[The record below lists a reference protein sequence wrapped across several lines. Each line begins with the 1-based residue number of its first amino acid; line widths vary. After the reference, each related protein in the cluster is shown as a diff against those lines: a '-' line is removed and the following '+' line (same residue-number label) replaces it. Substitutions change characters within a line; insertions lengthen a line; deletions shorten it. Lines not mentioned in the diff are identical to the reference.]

1 MAPKKKPDQAPSF
14 EKDLE
19 SLEKIVEELEEGGLS
34 LDDSLK
40 KFEEGMR
47 LAQRCDKA
55 LNAAE
60 KKIEILTRNAEGG
73 LETEPFE
80 DADGDSATSV
90 PKPQR
95 KSAGAED
102 SNASGESDDEEDED
116 GELLF

>member
-1 MAPKKKPDQAPSF
+1 MNAVAGKKKIEPEPTF
-14 EKDLE
+14 ETDLE

-60 KKIEILTRNAEGG
+60 KKIEVLTRNAEGE

-80 DADGDSATSV
+80 EAAAGGGEPV
-90 PKPQR
+90 PAKPR
-95 KSAGAED
+95 RAPAAPSEG
-102 SNASGESDDEEDED
+102 DEESED
-116 GELLF
+116 GTLLF

>member
-1 MAPKKKPDQAPSF
+1 MPAKKKTDQTPSF

-19 SLEKIVEELEEGGLS
+19 SLEQIVEQLEEGGLS

-40 KFEEGMR
+40 KFEEGMK

-60 KKIEILTRNAEGG
+60 KKVEVLTRNAEGE
-73 LETEPFE
+73 LETEPFGDE
-80 DADGDSATSV
+80 DEESA
-90 PKPQR
+90 PAKPRR
-95 KSAGAED
+95 KSRAAAD
-102 SNASGESDDEEDED
+102 DDDEEESED

>member
-1 MAPKKKPDQAPSF
+1 VPAKKKSDSASTF

-40 KFEEGMR
+40 KFEEGMH

-60 KKIEILTRNAEGG
+60 KKIELLTRNAEGE
-73 LETEPFE
+73 LETEPFGE
-80 DADGDSATSV
+80 DAESNEEPA
-90 PKPQR
+90 PKSRGKAAP
-95 KSAGAED
+95 KDNDE
-102 SNASGESDDEEDED
+102 DEESED

>member
-1 MAPKKKPDQAPSF
+1 MAGKKKTDQAPSF
-14 EKDLE
+14 ENDLE
-19 SLEKIVEELEEGGLS
+19 SLEKIVEALEEGGLS

-60 KKIEILTRNAEGG
+60 KKIEVLTRNAAGD
-73 LETEPFE
+73 LETVPFDE
-80 DADGDSATSV
+80 GAETGEAAPESRKSKVKRVDGDD
-90 PKPQR
+90 
-95 KSAGAED
+95 E
-102 SNASGESDDEEDED
+102 ESDDEDED

>member
-1 MAPKKKPDQAPSF
+1 MNTVAGKKKTEPAPTF
-14 EKDLE
+14 EADLE

-60 KKIEILTRNAEGG
+60 KKIEVLTRNAEGE
-73 LETEPFE
+73 LEAEPFE
-80 DADGDSATSV
+80 DDDAH
-90 PKPQR
+90 
-95 KSAGAED
+95 E
-102 SNASGESDDEEDED
+102 GESAPTKPRRTRASANENEEESED
-116 GELLF
+116 GTLLF

>member
-1 MAPKKKPDQAPSF
+1 MKDRNVPAKKKTTQTPAF

-19 SLEKIVEELEEGGLS
+19 ALEKIVEELEEGGLS

-40 KFEEGMR
+40 RFEEGMR

-60 KKIEILTRNAEGG
+60 KKIEVLTRNAEGE
-73 LETEPFE
+73 LEAEPFDE
-80 DADGDSATSV
+80 DEEAEESSPPKRRRKPQADADDADDS
-90 PKPQR
+90 
-95 KSAGAED
+95 D
-102 SNASGESDDEEDED
+102 D